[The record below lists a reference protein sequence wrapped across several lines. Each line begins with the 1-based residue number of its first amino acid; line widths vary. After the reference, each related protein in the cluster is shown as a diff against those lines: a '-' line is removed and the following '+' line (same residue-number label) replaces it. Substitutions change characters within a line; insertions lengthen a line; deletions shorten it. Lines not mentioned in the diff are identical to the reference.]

1 MAFEANPAYQSSAAP
16 EKEEAPVFTPNSD
29 YSPQQDPMEMP
40 TRTAAD
46 GQIPFPNNQAIAP
59 PQKDKDG
66 NIILP
71 KYSESDLAAFDRNS
85 AVLAKA
91 EDQGGSKNKT
101 EKTVAPKKAS
111 IASGGFTPNP
121 AYTGPIAS
129 KQDESGN
136 DVWDH
141 VKGGALA
148 AGDFLGAI
156 PGSVAAGVGAGVGA
170 WNALKNKVT
179 GEGNPDTL
187 DNAIDYAQKG
197 MHAFMPST
205 YFKDLSPEVQ
215 RGLNEA
221 ADTLQL
227 PAEWGAKGLKGASLL
242 MYLGTEEGRNFA
254 TEMMEKPETAPAWSA
269 IMETLGMIPGYA
281 GAEAGLGKAGRA
293 VRGEVPL
300 TDHGRGANE
309 PVPGTNPD
317 LVADPVVSLGKKMT
331 PEEEAAFDKANPEP
345 VMGQRPRLNIANQ
358 EPTLNTQEV
367 LPDNMRSGTP
377 EDAART
383 QQVLQGQQGDLLA
396 DPKTASPLENRFGE
410 AGDVLD
416 LDQFKM
422 MLEQADKASG
432 NVKPRG
438 EEEVK
443 ALHDAYLEDTNH
455 KQGQLFDRVAD
466 AQQFTDKAKAEA
478 EARATND
485 AMVQTNVMHE
495 TRLETPDETQQ
506 RVTEAKEATTNIQ
519 DTVDRLSLED
529 PLAANGRVAVQ
540 NLNELQEKLG
550 KLGNITGEVVEKI
563 QSDKYMTGQMNKINA
578 TRDTINGLIEDAK
591 IVATQGTFIK
601 EGNLARTKAAQN
613 KVLSI
618 YEKIKTEL
626 AKLEGQGNDLYSRLG
641 DKYGWE
647 ATHEK
652 NTTNQN
658 FLNKSKT
665 GRERYTGDLYDLP
678 VKTNATIEK
687 VNPNINKG
695 FRGKQ
700 SGAIDPEAF
709 RILGQKIKAGW
720 KALTDRP
727 DKQLGEAEPGFI
739 DDLARAYYAGKATGE
754 PEVFSSG
761 RKINKGPGGSQ
772 SGAVDPKVFAD
783 ALKKVSKEA
792 YDATKIA
799 IAHGEVKKQDA
810 DFTKT
815 MQNKETMKPVGPTA
829 QATLGPNLSKK
840 ILGSKERVEP
850 SFDGTPSK
858 PTEVS
863 RLLTEYSQNSMIN
876 TVKEKLDAIKN
887 TPTFQNLARGF
898 LPLALGP
905 AEAAGLVKDFANK
918 QATALYAKARLMQIL
933 NGLKKDELK
942 QLYDARQ
949 RDEVA
954 EKAGDSSGPNQAKL
968 PEKLSKIAKIVQ
980 EDYRDALQE
989 AQAAGVISGGY
1000 EHYTPRKLISI
1011 LADGTVKA
1019 LSELTRRDQIGGV
1032 YGPKKSMSELKG
1044 RKYTT
1049 AEETEAAA
1057 RAHFGDNVNLV
1068 RDIRVLPH
1076 VTADL
1081 RRITATKTL
1090 IEEIRKYGADNFTPT
1105 VSTEPIRGWST
1116 INHPAFKNV
1125 WIHPDFLP
1133 GIESILSQNS
1143 SAKGFVDALMTI
1155 KAKSMG
1161 LLMFNPF
1168 IHGTVIWSKAM
1179 PYDPMRVISG
1189 YAYMKGGALRGSA
1202 LPSWMSDI
1210 YGIKERATP
1219 EQGWA
1224 YQKEAMETGFRP
1236 PSVATNGAQME
1247 VSGAY
1252 GEPAVG
1258 NSWTAQLAGKA
1269 ASLFNK
1275 EVEAKQGVDA
1285 VGEFWHGSLL
1295 WNRITDLG
1303 MYIWDKSWRDLVKEG
1318 MDEKSAKVTASHIAN
1333 RYMGTVPYE
1342 AMGAPVRTLLN
1353 ATLFSRQFNVTNLG
1367 IYKDVIS
1374 GLPNEIK
1381 GQIKDAQQIK
1391 IANTY
1396 LQTKQGKALLM
1407 DIIVLNTM
1415 VSAAIQTGVAVF
1427 RNYDDVKEG
1436 ISKEGAAYAKRLGDW
1451 FDRMGENPMA
1461 ILDPQVSPLSHNE
1474 PGKEERPYLGN
1485 DSNGTGMYMKNP
1497 LGKVGE
1503 DLIGAFKHPI
1513 TTLANKQSQFLKFLM
1528 GNGFKGGLFS
1538 KDIWGPNDQTLT
1550 NMQKLTALL
1559 KLTTDSFLP
1568 FGNVDSVSEL
1578 MKGNPNK
1585 INALKTAGSLTPV
1598 SFSKGYPGGP
1608 KQGVLAQEQASSDFR
1623 FLQDKKQIDNM
1634 IDRSDYRGANN
1645 LLLKHNKS
1653 PEEAVTYI
1661 QQRLG
1666 MATPNVD
1673 KVVKLYK
1680 DNPDAV
1686 KQYNSVNNY

>member
-16 EKEEAPVFTPNSD
+16 EKEDAPVFTPNSD
-29 YSPQQDPMEMP
+29 YNPQQDPMEMP
-40 TRTAAD
+40 TRTAAG

-111 IASGGFTPNP
+111 ISSGGFTPNP

-156 PGSVAAGVGAGVGA
+156 PGSVAAGAGALYGGA
-170 WNALKNKVT
+170 KALADNAL
-179 GEGNPDTL
+179 GGNADPL
-187 DNAIDYAQKG
+187 EEVAKWAQKG
-197 MHAFMPST
+197 MHSTMPST
-205 YFKDLSPEVQ
+205 YFNNLSPEVQ
-215 RGLNEA
+215 RGLDEA
-221 ADTLQL
+221 TKTLML
-227 PAEWGAKGLKGASLL
+227 PAEYGAKGLKAAQLIPFMFSD
-242 MYLGTEEGRNFA
+242 EGREWA
-254 TEMMEKPETAPAWSA
+254 QEMMDNPEMAPAWSA
-269 IMETLGMIPGYA
+269 LTETLGMIPGYRV
-281 GAEAGLGKAGRA
+281 AELGLGKAGSMA
-293 VRGEVPL
+293 RGERPL
-300 TDHGRGANE
+300 ENPGRGANE
-309 PVPGTNPD
+309 PLPGTNPD
-317 LVADPVVSLGKKMT
+317 IVAPVESLGKKMT
-331 PEEEAAFDKANPEP
+331 PEEEAAFDAANPDP
-345 VMGQRPRLNIANQ
+345 AMGQRPRLNIANQ
-358 EPTLNTQEV
+358 EPTLNPQEV
-367 LPDNMRSGTP
+367 LPDNMKSGTP

-383 QQVLQGQQGDLLA
+383 QQVLQGQQGDMLS

-432 NVKPRG
+432 NVKTRG
-438 EEEVK
+438 PEEVK

-455 KQGQLFDRVAD
+455 TQGQLFDRVAD

-506 RVTEAKEATTNIQ
+506 RVTEAKEVTTNIQ

-529 PLAANGRVAVQ
+529 PLAANGRVAIQ

-613 KVLSI
+613 KVASI
-618 YEKIKTEL
+618 YKNIQAEL
-626 AKLEGQGNDLYSRLG
+626 AKLESQGNDLYSRLG
-641 DKYGWE
+641 DKHGE
-647 ATHEK
+647 FFNEP
-652 NTTNQN
+652 
-658 FLNKSKT
+658 NK
-665 GRERYTGDLYDLP
+665 
-678 VKTNATIEK
+678 I
-687 VNPNINKG
+687 NPNFIKKG
-695 FRGKQ
+695 STYRKGQ
-700 SGAIDPEAF
+700 TGAVDPEAF
-709 RILGQKIKAGW
+709 RILGQKVKAGW

-739 DDLARAYYAGKATGE
+739 DDLARAYYAGKSTGE

-792 YDATKIA
+792 YDATKLA

-989 AQAAGVISGGY
+989 AQSAGVIDGGY

-1011 LADGTVKA
+1011 LDDGTVKSLA
-1019 LSELTRRDQIGGV
+1019 ELTRRDQIGGV

-1081 RRITATKTL
+1081 RRVTATKTL

-1342 AMGAPVRTLLN
+1342 AMGAPIRTLLN
-1353 ATLFSRQFNVTNLG
+1353 ITLFSRQFNVTNLG
-1367 IYKDVIS
+1367 IYKDIIS

-1427 RNYDDVKEG
+1427 RNYDDIKEG
-1436 ISKEGAAYAKRLGDW
+1436 ISKEGAAYAKRLGEW
-1451 FDRMGENPMA
+1451 FDRMGDNPTA

-1559 KLTTDSFLP
+1559 KLTADSFLP

-1585 INALKTAGSLTPV
+1585 INALKTAGSLTPI